1 MFVTTHSYVHLCC
14 RRHFFVN
21 PIICCVISLC
31 TENRGERFSSS
42 FYFREYF
49 VKYALNSTTEKKSQS
64 QKYFSLGDYLIKK
77 NIAFCFN

>member
-1 MFVTTHSYVHLCC
+1 MYICVAGDIFFKIPLSVVLSLSVQRIEENDSPVHFIFVH
-14 RRHFFVN
+14 
-21 PIICCVISLC
+21 
-31 TENRGERFSSS
+31 
-42 FYFREYF
+42 EYF